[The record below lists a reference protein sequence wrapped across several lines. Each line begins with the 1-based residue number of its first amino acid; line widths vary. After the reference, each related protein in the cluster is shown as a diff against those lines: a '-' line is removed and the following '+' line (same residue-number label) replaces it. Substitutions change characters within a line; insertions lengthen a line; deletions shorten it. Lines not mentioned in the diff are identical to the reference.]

1 MVFIYI
7 YLTKSLTMDAKPKM
21 IRIFSISIFL
31 FITVYA
37 SGQSV
42 KSQIDYFGLI
52 TSLTE
57 FRNDVS
63 ESYHLSR
70 SWVFIDKKPDTP
82 DKIKLKNFCQ
92 NGIARIDE
100 KISTYSYLL
109 DSSDL
114 FSLLIVRENVNELI
128 KKQLYTMNALNSF
141 EAYDNPLIVFEV
153 IPPVED
159 GGEFQELTDNITV
172 ELNKL
177 IQKKSIEYIE
187 FIERTGLRQSTTE
200 SLKTK
205 KIRQL
210 LDLLNVSQEIKEIL
224 TISNKSGL
232 SKNYLEKDIYNILLQ
247 KYDKYYTINEIEDLI
262 SFYKTKTG
270 KRMVKV
276 SKKMMIET
284 LTEIMESL
292 K

>member
-70 SWVFIDKKPDTP
+70 SWVFIEKKPDTP

-187 FIERTGLRQSTTE
+187 FIERTGLSQSTTE